1 MSDTSKE
8 HKKTAL
14 KRLNF
19 ALFTVSTSRFHQ
31 KLNGQ
36 AVKDETGDLIQSL
49 VEQAGQSVSARELIS
64 DDKRMIERSIRA
76 EVKKPEVDIVVFC
89 GGSGVTSSDVTVESV
104 IPFFEKVLPGFGEF
118 FRRLSFD
125 QIGSAAVLSRAT
137 AGIAKGK
144 VIFCIPGSPDAAR
157 LCFERLILPE
167 AGHIVRHARE

>member
-1 MSDTSKE
+1 MSETSKK
-8 HKKTAL
+8 HKETAP

-31 KLNGQ
+31 KLNGHP
-36 AVKDETGDLIQSL
+36 VKDEAGDLIQSL

-64 DDKRMIERSIRA
+64 DDRQMIEKSIRA
-76 EVKKPEVDIVVFC
+76 DLKKPEVDIVVFC
-89 GGSGVTSSDVTVESV
+89 GGSGVASSDVTVESV
-104 IPFFEKVLPGFGEF
+104 APFFEKVLPGFGEF